1 MKYVKI
7 KKDLKG
13 KILRQTCSTGYFIL
27 KSVLLRFLT
36 EKGYIQKNVRFSRA
50 LHTYLLNKHIV
61 NLFTK
66 LVNPQTPP
74 NLK

>member
-27 KSVLLRFLT
+27 KVL
-36 EKGYIQKNVRFSRA
+36 N
-50 LHTYLLNKHIV
+50 
-61 NLFTK
+61 
-66 LVNPQTPP
+66 
-74 NLK
+74 